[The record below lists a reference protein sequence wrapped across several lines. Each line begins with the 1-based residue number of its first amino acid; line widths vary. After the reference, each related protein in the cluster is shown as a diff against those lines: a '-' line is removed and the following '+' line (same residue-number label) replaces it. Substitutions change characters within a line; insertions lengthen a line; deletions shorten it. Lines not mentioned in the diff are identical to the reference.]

1 MFGTTFKIV
10 AGTLFL
16 ACVLISGCSNGQS
29 TPVAN
34 APATAAD
41 GKNLKNPVQP
51 TAKSIEN
58 GKRLYTRLCAE
69 CHGAAGDGVSETAT
83 MLIQSGKIAPS
94 NLTDDIWDLGSS
106 DGEIFTVI
114 RDGSGSNMKGLN
126 GRPGIV
132 DEDMWNIVNY
142 VRSLH
147 K

>member
-1 MFGTTFKIV
+1 
-10 AGTLFL
+10 
-16 ACVLISGCSNGQS
+16 
-29 TPVAN
+29 
-34 APATAAD
+34 
-41 GKNLKNPVQP
+41 
-51 TAKSIEN
+51 
-58 GKRLYTRLCAE
+58 
-69 CHGAAGDGVSETAT
+69 

-94 NLTDDIWDLGSS
+94 NLTDDVWDLGSS
-106 DGEIFTVI
+106 DGEIFIVI